1 MPRAQWGVGGASGSR
16 AYNLYGKD
24 EDNEEVA
31 CSGSQ
36 RGGSGD
42 ALARSELGSVQ
53 QLPRGSHAGEGLAE
67 QEDGV
72 GEARRYSGPAVAGWR
87 APERSPAGPSRQPER
102 PGRGSQ
108 PGGGGGA
115 RDRAGPGSCRQ
126 PDRPGPARQAG
137 PAGAAR

>member
-1 MPRAQWGVGGASGSR
+1 MPQAQWGVGGASGSR

-36 RGGSGD
+36 RGGGAV

-53 QLPRGSHAGEGLAE
+53 QLPRGSHAGEGHAE

-72 GEARRYSGPAVAGWR
+72 GQAVFLLSMSFACVT
-87 APERSPAGPSRQPER
+87 
-102 PGRGSQ
+102 
-108 PGGGGGA
+108 
-115 RDRAGPGSCRQ
+115 DRKSTRLNSSHL
-126 PDRPGPARQAG
+126 
-137 PAGAAR
+137 

>member
-67 QEDGV
+67 QEDSV
-72 GEARRYSGPAVAGWR
+72 GEARRHSGPAGGGGR
-87 APERSPAGPSRQPER
+87 APERGPAGPPW
-102 PGRGSQ
+102 Q
-108 PGGGGGA
+108 PG
-115 RDRAGPGSCRQ
+115 RAGPSWQ
-126 PDRPGPARQAG
+126 PG
-137 PAGAAR
+137 

>member
-87 APERSPAGPSRQPER
+87 APERSPAGPSRQ
-102 PGRGSQ
+102 RGGS
-108 PGGGGGA
+108 GA
-115 RDRAGPGSCRQ
+115 AGEPADAGASRQ
-126 PDRPGPARQAG
+126 PARARPARQPE
-137 PAGAAR
+137 PAGASR